1 MGPGA
6 IARAVPALNVHVE
19 SAILTTNNQDTAEYQ
34 THVPGHGLLMCAHHS
49 AKRQAPGSP
58 YSMRS
63 LQWQTCIRHR
73 RLGVVTPMPRL
84 ALAWRLAGHVFPRVA
99 GAAQVDALV
108 EGVAAQLPGMQRAL
122 CTRRTLR
129 HVLLAL
135 QEERDALVVDG
146 DDVYFTC

>member
-1 MGPGA
+1 MAYLHLSREAWGGHSYATFGA
-6 IARAVPALNVHVE
+6 GLADGRPWLSRGLQGNRA
-19 SAILTTNNQDTAEYQ
+19 
-34 THVPGHGLLMCAHHS
+34 G
-49 AKRQAPGSP
+49 
-58 YSMRS
+58 
-63 LQWQTCIRHR
+63 
-73 RLGVVTPMPRL
+73 
-84 ALAWRLAGHVFPRVA
+84 
-99 GAAQVDALV
+99 DALV

>member
-1 MGPGA
+1 M
-6 IARAVPALNVHVE
+6 
-19 SAILTTNNQDTAEYQ
+19 
-34 THVPGHGLLMCAHHS
+34 HVPGHGLLMCADHS
-49 AKRQAPGSP
+49 AKRLWEPLHHAFTAVANLHLSREAWGGHSYATFRASQA
-58 YSMRS
+58 
-63 LQWQTCIRHR
+63 
-73 RLGVVTPMPRL
+73 
-84 ALAWRLAGHVFPRVA
+84 AGRPCFPEGR
-99 GAAQVDALV
+99 GGTAQVDALV

>member
-1 MGPGA
+1 M
-6 IARAVPALNVHVE
+6 
-19 SAILTTNNQDTAEYQ
+19 
-34 THVPGHGLLMCAHHS
+34 HVPGHGLLMCADHS
-49 AKRQAPGSP
+49 DKRLWE
-58 YSMRS
+58 S
-63 LQWQTCIRHR
+63 LQYAFTAVAKLHSSREAWGGHSYATF
-73 RLGVVTPMPRL
+73 GAGL
-84 ALAWRLAGHVFPRVA
+84 AVGRPCFPEGCG

>member
-1 MGPGA
+1 M
-6 IARAVPALNVHVE
+6 
-19 SAILTTNNQDTAEYQ
+19 
-34 THVPGHGLLMCAHHS
+34 
-49 AKRQAPGSP
+49 
-58 YSMRS
+58 
-63 LQWQTCIRHR
+63 
-73 RLGVVTPMPRL
+73 
-84 ALAWRLAGHVFPRVA
+84 
-99 GAAQVDALV
+99 DALV